1 MGRSKVG
8 RPRTVNMFW
17 VIVFHHPG
25 AVYEYSIISPRI
37 MKDDDVWNIVQS
49 RKGTPVK
56 VETYCFDNIED
67 ATQVYESFMDKH

>member
-56 VETYCFDNIED
+56 VETYCFDNI
-67 ATQVYESFMDKH
+67 